1 MKWFLLL
8 TVFLSNMGFA
18 QNIKKHQWKNRVL
31 VISASA
37 KDTFKVER
45 QMTYFES
52 VSKQLLE
59 RKLVLYECVENTCTF
74 YNYKE
79 APQTISAK
87 NNPAT
92 FSIALYGLDG
102 GKKFESDVVVTPN
115 VLFSLIDRMPMRR
128 QEIREKDN

>member
-8 TVFLSNMGFA
+8 TVFLSNMSFA

-45 QMTYFES
+45 QMTYFKS

-74 YNYKE
+74 YNDKE
-79 APQTISAK
+79 APQTISTR

-92 FSIALYGLDG
+92 FSIALFGLDG
-102 GKKFESDVVVTPN
+102 DKKYESDVVVTPN
-115 VLFSLIDRMPMRR
+115 VLFSLIDSMPMRR